1 MCAEQVLGRQF
12 FFLDVLDN
20 GGALLFVVRTT
31 IDDDT
36 LLGVIAHHVCVFLK
50 QIAHENLDV
59 EHNRLS
65 D

>member
-1 MCAEQVLGRQF
+1 
-12 FFLDVLDN
+12 LDN
-20 GGALLFVVRTT
+20 GGALLFVVRAT